1 MNGSVRYLIGRLG
14 FYLLAAWAALSLNF
28 LIPRLMPGDP
38 ATVMFAR
45 FQGQLSPEAM
55 VALKQTFGLSDGP
68 WWSQYWT
75 YLGHALVGDFGT
87 SVAYFPE
94 PVSGVLLRGLMW
106 TVVLAGSAVVIAFLL
121 GTLLGTLA
129 AWRRGGWL
137 DSVLPPLL
145 SLLGA
150 FPYFWL
156 AMLALFVLGFDMG
169 LFPLRH
175 AYSDQLQPSFSLAF
189 LVSVFRH
196 TALPAL
202 TLVAVSL
209 GGWMLAMRNTMIGV
223 LGSEYIEYA
232 HARGI
237 APRRVMLAYAAR
249 NAILPNVTGFGM
261 ALGFVLGGALLTEII
276 FSYPGQ
282 GYLLIQS
289 VRAQDYP
296 LMQGLFLTISLA
308 VLAANWLVD
317 CATVV
322 LDPRTRR

>member
-1 MNGSVRYLIGRLG
+1 MGGTARYLLGRLG
-14 FYLLAAWAALSLNF
+14 FYLLAAWVALSLNF
-28 LIPRLMPGDP
+28 LIPRMMPGDP

-55 VALKQTFGLSDGP
+55 DALRETFGLSDAS

-75 YLGHALVGDFGT
+75 YLRHALVGDFGT

-94 PVSGVLLRGLMW
+94 PVTGVLLRGLFW
-106 TVVLAGSAVVIAFLL
+106 TVVLAGSAVVVAFAA

-137 DSVLPPLL
+137 DSVLPPVLA
-145 SLLGA
+145 LLGA

-156 AMLALFVLGFDMG
+156 AMLALFVLGFGMG

-175 AYSDQLQPSFSLAF
+175 AYSDQLTPGLSPEFLA
-189 LVSVFRH
+189 SVFRH
-196 TALPAL
+196 TLLPAL

-223 LGSEYIEYA
+223 LGSDFIEYA
-232 HARGI
+232 HARGL

-276 FSYPGQ
+276 FSYPVQ

-308 VLAANWLVD
+308 VLAANWFVD
-317 CATVV
+317 CATVA